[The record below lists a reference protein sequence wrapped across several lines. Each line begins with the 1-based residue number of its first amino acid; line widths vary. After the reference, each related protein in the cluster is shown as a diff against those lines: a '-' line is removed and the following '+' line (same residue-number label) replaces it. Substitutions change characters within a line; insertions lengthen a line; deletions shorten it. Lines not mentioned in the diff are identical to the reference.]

1 MRRPLTARAMAEG
14 VYRAVEQ
21 SNRIERICVLVE
33 LPHASIGA
41 RPSVAMVDFSTG
53 FDWDSGT
60 LFLHPEQPLTPLS
73 PAELEEIKQCRA
85 DGQSWAVFK
94 AFERWQLERDELVD
108 TILKLRSALLTT
120 GMSTA
125 ELELLAGLAPQ
136 ARPKRRSESVA
147 RRQETD
153 DE

>member
-1 MRRPLTARAMAEG
+1 MRKPLTARAIAEG
-14 VYRAVEQ
+14 IFRAVDYP
-21 SNRIERICVLVE
+21 SRVERICVPVE
-33 LPHASIGA
+33 LAHATIGA
-41 RPSVAMVDFSTG
+41 RPSVAMVDFSIG

-60 LFLHPEQPLTPLS
+60 LFLHPERPLTTLS

-85 DGQSWAVFK
+85 DGQSWAVYK

-136 ARPKRRSESVA
+136 ARPKRRSEPVA

-153 DE
+153 EE